1 MSVADAREVINK
13 NEGTTDLMGNR
24 NEESVGTPA
33 FEPERL
39 RLAREL
45 KEWSQADLAARLDV
59 TPAAVSQF
67 ETGVTQPSMDAL
79 GRMTSALGVPVQ
91 FFSLPVTEIHDG
103 FFRSLRRTSVSHRRR
118 ARALAHVA
126 HDLAVIAQAPELQ
139 PVRVPQIPVSG
150 LQAHREELEEAAR
163 QVRRA
168 FGMPGGPVP
177 NVAEVLEKHGILVI
191 RLPLDTADVDA
202 FSLPFPD
209 RPVVVL
215 GADKNDRARSRFD
228 GAHEL
233 GHLVVHGDQIWGV
246 KEVERQA
253 HAFAAA
259 FLMPAEDILG
269 ELPDRADWP
278 VLFQL
283 KQKWQ
288 VSLAALLMRA
298 RTLRRMSEN
307 NYLTAVKAAS
317 ARGWRRVEPVPL
329 GRPEQPTC
337 LKHLLATPAGQ
348 RSLELL
354 PHDVVDALVT
364 ATAT

>member
-1 MSVADAREVINK
+1 
-13 NEGTTDLMGNR
+13 
-24 NEESVGTPA
+24 
-33 FEPERL
+33 
-39 RLAREL
+39 
-45 KEWSQADLAARLDV
+45 
-59 TPAAVSQF
+59 
-67 ETGVTQPSMDAL
+67 
-79 GRMTSALGVPVQ
+79 MTSALGVPAQ
-91 FFSLPVTEIHDG
+91 FFSLPLTETHDG
-103 FFRSLRRTSVSHRRR
+103 FFRSLRRTSVTHRRR
-118 ARALAHVA
+118 ARALAHIA
-126 HDLAVIAQAPELQ
+126 HDLAVTAGHPDCRRSAYPRYPSPAWQAPD
-139 PVRVPQIPVSG
+139 G
-150 LQAHREELEEAAR
+150 ELEEAAR
-163 QVRRA
+163 QVRQA
-168 FGMPGGPVP
+168 FGLPRGPVP
-177 NVAEVLEKHGILVI
+177 NVAETLEKHGILVI

-202 FSLPFPD
+202 FSLPFHD

-215 GADKNDRARSRFD
+215 GTDKNDRARSRFD

-246 KEVERQA
+246 KEVEHQA

-259 FLMPAEDILG
+259 FLMPADDIRD

-298 RTLRRMSEN
+298 RTLGRMSEN

-317 ARGWRRVEPVPL
+317 ARGWRRIEPVPL

-337 LKHLLATPAGQ
+337 LKHLLATPAGRQ
-348 RSLELL
+348 ALELL